1 MQKTLIFTPTNL
13 QTIAAVL
20 VDLGNNTAFD
30 EAAGIDEAAGDIVRE
45 RAKSYYT
52 LANSIG
58 YYLQFE
64 YSGSGEVKTALVF
77 DPEELDSMARAIM
90 AAQHRAE
97 AAASG
102 KAKEGTE
109 PAQRKLYREQ
119 AEAYGKLAETI
130 KIHLEQENDQ

>member
-20 VDLGNNTAFD
+20 VDLGNDTVFD

-52 LANSIG
+52 LANSIR

-64 YSGSGEVKTALVF
+64 YSGSGEIKTSLVF
-77 DPEELDSMARAIM
+77 DPEELDSMARALM
-90 AAQHRAE
+90 AAQYRAE
-97 AAASG
+97 AAANG
-102 KAKEGTE
+102 RTE

-130 KIHLEQENDQ
+130 KIHLERENDQ

>member
-13 QTIAAVL
+13 QTIAAAL
-20 VDLGNNTAFD
+20 VDLGNDTALD
-30 EAAGIDEAAGDIVRE
+30 AAAGIDEAAGDIVRE

-52 LANSIG
+52 LANSIR

-102 KAKEGTE
+102 KAKGGTE

-130 KIHLEQENDQ
+130 KNHLEWENDQ

>member
-1 MQKTLIFTPTNL
+1 MQKALIFTPNNL
-13 QTIAAVL
+13 QTISAAL
-20 VDLGNNTAFD
+20 VDLGFQTEQ
-30 EAAGIDEAAGDIVRE
+30 EANKLDEAAGDIVRE
-45 RAKSYYT
+45 RAKSYYA
-52 LANSIG
+52 LANGIR

-102 KAKEGTE
+102 KANEGTE

>member
-1 MQKTLIFTPTNL
+1 MQKALIFTPNNL
-13 QTIAAVL
+13 QTISAAL
-20 VDLGNNTAFD
+20 VDLGFQTEQ
-30 EAAGIDEAAGDIVRE
+30 EANKLDEAAGDIVRE
-45 RAKSYYT
+45 RAKSYYA
-52 LANSIG
+52 LANGIR

>member
-13 QTIAAVL
+13 QTISAVL
-20 VDLGNNTAFD
+20 VDLGNDTAFD

-52 LANSIG
+52 LANSIR

-64 YSGSGEVKTALVF
+64 YSGSGEIKTSLVF
-77 DPEELDSMARAIM
+77 DPEELDSMARALM
-90 AAQHRAE
+90 AAQYRAE
-97 AAASG
+97 AVANG
-102 KAKEGTE
+102 RTE

-130 KIHLEQENDQ
+130 KIHLERENDQ

>member
-13 QTIAAVL
+13 QTIAAAL
-20 VDLGNNTAFD
+20 VDLGNDTVL
-30 EAAGIDEAAGDIVRE
+30 DEAAGDIVRE

-52 LANSIG
+52 LANSIR

-77 DPEELDSMARAIM
+77 DPEELDSMARALM
-90 AAQHRAE
+90 AAQYRAE
-97 AAASG
+97 AVANGSTN
-102 KAKEGTE
+102 ERTE

-130 KIHLEQENDQ
+130 KIHLERENDQ

>member
-20 VDLGNNTAFD
+20 VDLGNDTALD

-52 LANSIG
+52 LANSIR

-64 YSGSGEVKTALVF
+64 YSGSGEIKTSLVF
-77 DPEELDSMARAIM
+77 DPEELDSMARALM
-90 AAQHRAE
+90 AAQYRAE
-97 AAASG
+97 AVANGSTN
-102 KAKEGTE
+102 ERTE

-130 KIHLEQENDQ
+130 KIHLERENDQ